1 MQPRDGEEES
11 AVATTLLVAPHFLRD
26 DFEAFN
32 DFVIWLEEDMFGAS
46 VGLASD
52 GGSDGGEDGELLGDA
67 VAVAGFHPL
76 WKFGGCDDEAAIHW
90 EKRSPH
96 PTISLIRAAD
106 IAGALAERTTAA
118 IAEANEATLA
128 AIGHEQ
134 LASHFANR
142 VVRGGSGV

>member
-11 AVATTLLVAPHFLRD
+11 AVATTLLVAPQFLRD

-52 GGSDGGEDGELLGDA
+52 GGADGGEDGELLGDA

-90 EKRSPH
+90 VSG
-96 PTISLIRAAD
+96 PT
-106 IAGALAERTTAA
+106 AGARRANSTCTMARTMARTM
-118 IAEANEATLA
+118 T
-128 AIGHEQ
+128 
-134 LASHFANR
+134 
-142 VVRGGSGV
+142 